1 MEKVVLIGAGGHARV
16 VLDAALYGKD
26 LEVVGFLDDG
36 DIDEILGVK
45 KLGNISSIE
54 NFKEYKFHIAIGN
67 NSFRKELAEKIGVEN
82 LISIVH
88 PSSIIS
94 RDAEIMNGAYIG
106 ANTVINSRAFIGNG
120 VIVNT
125 ASIVEHDSVLED
137 YSHLSYK
144 VLLGSSVLVS
154 EGVYLE
160 MGSIV
165 KRGIKVEREEDE
177 KVF

>member
-1 MEKVVLIGAGGHARV
+1 MEKVILIGAGGHARV
-16 VLDAALYGKD
+16 VSDAALHDKD
-26 LEVVGFLDDG
+26 LEIVGFLDDG

-54 NFKEYKFHIAIGN
+54 KFKKYKFHIAIGN

-88 PSSIIS
+88 PSAIIS

-106 ANTVINSRAFIGNG
+106 ANTVINSKAFIGNG

-144 VLLGSSVLVS
+144 VLLGSSVSVEKS
-154 EGVYLE
+154 IYIE
-160 MGSIV
+160 MGSV
-165 KRGIKVEREEDE
+165 VGRGIKVERDIR
-177 KVF
+177 